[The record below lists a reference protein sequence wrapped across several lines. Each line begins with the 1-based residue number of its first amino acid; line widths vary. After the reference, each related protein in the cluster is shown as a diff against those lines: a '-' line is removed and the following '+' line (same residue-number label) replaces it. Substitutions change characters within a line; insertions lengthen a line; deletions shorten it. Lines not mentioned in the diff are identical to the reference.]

1 MRPSSPLRILLLTTL
16 LAAAA
21 AVLLVVSGP
30 ASADPGTEPAG
41 GVWPLDPQQSQGRI
55 DVGRWAQHVIAS
67 TLQRDIELHC
77 DKELIFH
84 D

>member
-30 ASADPGTEPAG
+30 AYADPGT
-41 GVWPLDPQQSQGRI
+41 
-55 DVGRWAQHVIAS
+55 
-67 TLQRDIELHC
+67 TLS
-77 DKELIFH
+77 LIH
-84 D
+84 I